1 MPLDD
6 VIGRLQDVDDVD
18 PFVASA
24 VVLQLDVNL
33 RRFMKRR
40 EKSEQSSNALSYQ
53 CNVSFGAT
61 KFDRKTLDKRK
72 WGKSQRG

>member
-33 RRFMKRR
+33 RRFMKQD

-53 CNVSFGAT
+53 CKVSFGAT
-61 KFDRKTLDKRK
+61 TFDRKTLDKRK

>member
-33 RRFMKRR
+33 GRFMKRR
-40 EKSEQSSNALSYQ
+40 EKSEQSSNALSYR
-53 CNVSFGAT
+53 CKVSCGAT
-61 KFDRKTLDKRK
+61 TFDRKTLDKRK
-72 WGKSQRG
+72 WGKSQ